1 MSAESKIRIVIA
13 LTESSPVPELWRVA
27 MRIMEEAPADVVAL
41 YFEDDKWR
49 RAASLPFTRE
59 VSRTGRVSDF
69 SLTRAEEIHRKAIE
83 RVQEIVARLAAEAEI
98 PSAFEVLP
106 ESDVALVRKFV
117 GSRNVLVAASQ
128 ISKRPIYFEL
138 NKLDCRIL
146 LVEARDEDSSQN
158 QD

>member
-1 MSAESKIRIVIA
+1 MPAKTKSRIVIA
-13 LTESSPVPELWRVA
+13 LTESSSVPELWRVA
-27 MRIMEEAPADVVAL
+27 MRVVEESPADVVTL

-59 VSRTGRVSDF
+59 VSHTGRVTDF
-69 SLTRAEEIHRKAIE
+69 SVTRAEEIHREAIE
-83 RVQEIVARLAAEAEI
+83 RAQEIISRLAAEAEI

-117 GSRNVLVAASQ
+117 GTRNTLVAASH
-128 ISKRPIYFEL
+128 ISERPIYFEL

-146 LVEARDEDSSQN
+146 LVESREEDSSDE